1 VCFRLVQTLSTL
13 LAFLAGAALVALM
26 LQDAFEVMLLPRRVQ
41 RRWRLMGIFFHFA
54 WALWAGLGRRVK
66 PRSERERFL
75 SLFGPISMVGLFSIW
90 FVGLVAGFGLV
101 YWSLERHLPSHYD
114 LGSYVY
120 MSGATLVTLGYGDF
134 TPHTAITKGITVAE
148 AATGFGLLA
157 AVIGY
162 LPVLYQLFSRRETH
176 VMQLDGRAGSP
187 PTAGALLGR
196 HAANHALHKL
206 DDLLLDWEKWCAELV
221 ESHLSY
227 PMLSFYRSQ
236 HSNQNWLAALAAITD
251 CCVIVMVGLKD
262 VPAFQSKMTFAMA
275 RLAMIELCRVF
286 HLSPIPHPENRIR
299 PQNFQTLNEEIS
311 ACGLGWIDPQRAEEK
326 VAEFDATYE
335 PFLQALAQFL
345 IIDLP
350 SVTPRSENG
359 SGLDNWQRS
368 IRGRS
373 AKSLVEKPRGLA

>member
-1 VCFRLVQTLSTL
+1 
-13 LAFLAGAALVALM
+13 
-26 LQDAFEVMLLPRRVQ
+26 
-41 RRWRLMGIFFHFA
+41 
-54 WALWAGLGRRVK
+54 
-66 PRSERERFL
+66 
-75 SLFGPISMVGLFSIW
+75 
-90 FVGLVAGFGLV
+90 
-101 YWSLERHLPSHYD
+101 
-114 LGSYVY
+114 
-120 MSGATLVTLGYGDF
+120 MSGTTLVTLGYGDF
-134 TPHTAITKGITVAE
+134 TPHTAITKVIAVAE

-157 AVIGY
+157 VVIGY

-176 VMQLDGRAGSP
+176 IMQLDGRAGSP

-251 CCVIVMVGLKD
+251 CCVIVMVGLKE
-262 VPAFQSKMTFAMA
+262 VPAFQAKMTFAMA

-286 HLSPIPHPENRIR
+286 HLSPIPHPENRMG
-299 PQNFQTLNEEIS
+299 PQNFQRLNGEIS
-311 ACGLGWIDPQRAEEK
+311 SCGLGWIDPKGAEEK

-350 SVTPRSENG
+350 DVTPQSDNG
-359 SGLDNWQRS
+359 DRLDNWQRS

-373 AKSLVEKPRGLA
+373 AKSLVERFGQAIFMLPPLDGGSGRRHPVRTKTTAGASRKSVAALSFAPSSTPRPVRSSRHCPPRSGSGTGSVAGGGMPRISRRPGKRATATSMAASPCLREKAQTSSAPSPSAESPS